1 MKLPE
6 IKLSYINPVKKV
18 DRIKIKTAEGAVRV
32 LKTIFS
38 PEELELREQ
47 MMVLYLN
54 NAGDVIGYT
63 KHSVGGITGTL
74 VDIRLILAGALKSL
88 STGIII
94 SHNHPSGNIQPSDS
108 DISITK
114 KLKEA
119 AKSLELEL
127 IDHIIITKEGF
138 FSFAEEGM
146 NGLEGFYDYSHSSA
160 NIINEPKQKKNEIV
174 LLDLFSGTGG
184 FSKGLEEAGYHIKQH
199 YFSEIDKY
207 AVANYQYN
215 FKNSINLGDVT
226 KINTKKIKRPNIIC
240 FGSPCQDISI
250 AGKRKGLKGKRSNL
264 FFEAV
269 RIIRECRPDVFIFEN
284 VKGLFSSNQ
293 GKDFEVIL
301 QTFAD
306 LGIYDIQWQLLNT
319 SWFLPQN
326 RERVYFVGCLRGK
339 TQSQIFPIG
348 ESTQGCDAFDKE
360 KSQRKTISPTI
371 DTKVGESTHRSPY
384 VLHWKG
390 SSTKWN
396 LSKMKQS
403 PTLNTQQDWIRQP
416 LIANG
421 VAYRT
426 RNYKGQGGKIESR
439 KDNIAN
445 QLTSV
450 QKDSMVMLREL
461 TKNESEHNRLYD
473 SKNGISKTIKSSGHG
488 SGSQTGNYLVNKKIR
503 RLTPTECERLQ
514 GFPDNWTKNGVFHIP
529 EDTQKGY
536 ATAKKGD
543 SINLSYLEAN
553 KRRGR
558 VGKGIAGTIDT
569 GVQQYTLAK
578 NNLRRLT
585 PIECERL
592 QGFKDNWT
600 RPGIFNGSVSE
611 ISDSQRY
618 KLLGNAVS
626 VPVVRA
632 IAERLIGMKAI
643 ELKNDDSIKNLTL
656 ELQLELLNF
665 KQAA

>member
-6 IKLSYINPVKKV
+6 IKLSYINPVKKA
-18 DRIKIKTAEGAVRV
+18 DRIKIKTAEGAVKV

-47 MMVLYLN
+47 MMILYLN

-94 SHNHPSGNIQPSDS
+94 SHNHPSGNLQPSDS

-146 NGLEGFYDYSHSSA
+146 NGLEGFYEYTYSSA
-160 NIINEPKQKKNEIV
+160 NIINEPKSKKNEII

-184 FSKGLEEAGYHIKQH
+184 FSKGLEEAGYHIKRH

-226 KINTKKIKRPNIIC
+226 KINTKKIQRPNIIC

-284 VKGLFSSNQ
+284 VKGLFSSNK

-348 ESTQGCDAFDKE
+348 ESTQGSDAFDKE

-390 SSTKWN
+390 SSTKW
-396 LSKMKQS
+396 KYDQMETS

-421 VAYRT
+421 AAYRT
-426 RNYKGQGGKIESR
+426 RNYKGQGGKIELR
-439 KDNIAN
+439 KDKIAN

-514 GFPDNWTKNGVFHIP
+514 GFPDDWTKNGVFHIP

-536 ATAKKGD
+536 ATAKRGD

-632 IAERLIGMKAI
+632 IAERLIGMKVI
-643 ELKNDDSIKNLTL
+643 EFKNDNSIKNLTL

>member
-1 MKLPE
+1 MK
-6 IKLSYINPVKKV
+6 
-18 DRIKIKTAEGAVRV
+18 T
-32 LKTIFS
+32 S
-38 PEELELREQ
+38 P
-47 MMVLYLN
+47 
-54 NAGDVIGYT
+54 A
-63 KHSVGGITGTL
+63 
-74 VDIRLILAGALKSL
+74 
-88 STGIII
+88 
-94 SHNHPSGNIQPSDS
+94 
-108 DISITK
+108 
-114 KLKEA
+114 
-119 AKSLELEL
+119 
-127 IDHIIITKEGF
+127 
-138 FSFAEEGM
+138 
-146 NGLEGFYDYSHSSA
+146 
-160 NIINEPKQKKNEIV
+160 
-174 LLDLFSGTGG
+174 
-184 FSKGLEEAGYHIKQH
+184 
-199 YFSEIDKY
+199 
-207 AVANYQYN
+207 
-215 FKNSINLGDVT
+215 
-226 KINTKKIKRPNIIC
+226 
-240 FGSPCQDISI
+240 
-250 AGKRKGLKGKRSNL
+250 
-264 FFEAV
+264 
-269 RIIRECRPDVFIFEN
+269 
-284 VKGLFSSNQ
+284 
-293 GKDFEVIL
+293 
-301 QTFAD
+301 
-306 LGIYDIQWQLLNT
+306 
-319 SWFLPQN
+319 
-326 RERVYFVGCLRGK
+326 
-339 TQSQIFPIG
+339 
-348 ESTQGCDAFDKE
+348 
-360 KSQRKTISPTI
+360 
-371 DTKVGESTHRSPY
+371 
-384 VLHWKG
+384 
-390 SSTKWN
+390 
-396 LSKMKQS
+396 
-403 PTLNTQQDWIRQP
+403 LNTQQDWIRQP

-421 VAYRT
+421 AAYRT
-426 RNYKGQGGKIESR
+426 RNYKGQSGRIELR
-439 KDNIAN
+439 KDNNAN

-514 GFPDNWTKNGVFHIP
+514 GFPDDWTKNGVFHIP

-600 RPGIFNGSVSE
+600 RPGIFNGTVTE

-632 IAERLIGMKAI
+632 IAERLIGMQVVEIKTD
-643 ELKNDDSIKNLTL
+643 NTIKNLTL